1 MAKIEDCPGFET
13 FGADVKA
20 ARKAKQLSRSALAD
34 MIHCDSRYLANIENE
49 GTLPSLP
56 VVIQL
61 IKICGLPVE
70 RYFNP
75 ELMRE
80 ESAERQRVS
89 HKLQLC
95 PEEYLPIVEG
105 AIDGALRI
113 HEQEKEPVCVLRAK
127 RGCCGVIVVG
137 RGNVASIGSVATP
150 GRNACWGVPQ
160 TPKKRGETMTNRTR
174 KIVLRVPV
182 TPEEQELIRQK
193 MALLHT
199 RNFSAYARKMLID
212 GYVVHIDTTDIRAQT
227 AELQKIG
234 VNINQIARRLN
245 SMGPLYTQDV
255 ADIKGALAQIWQLQ
269 RYILSSQ
276 R

>member
-1 MAKIEDCPGFET
+1 
-13 FGADVKA
+13 
-20 ARKAKQLSRSALAD
+20 
-34 MIHCDSRYLANIENE
+34 
-49 GTLPSLP
+49 
-56 VVIQL
+56 
-61 IKICGLPVE
+61 
-70 RYFNP
+70 
-75 ELMRE
+75 
-80 ESAERQRVS
+80 
-89 HKLQLC
+89 
-95 PEEYLPIVEG
+95 
-105 AIDGALRI
+105 
-113 HEQEKEPVCVLRAK
+113 
-127 RGCCGVIVVG
+127 
-137 RGNVASIGSVATP
+137 
-150 GRNACWGVPQ
+150 
-160 TPKKRGETMTNRTR
+160 MTNRTR

-182 TPEEQELIRQK
+182 TLEEQELIRQK

-234 VNINQIARRLN
+234 VNINQITRRMN

>member
-1 MAKIEDCPGFET
+1 
-13 FGADVKA
+13 
-20 ARKAKQLSRSALAD
+20 
-34 MIHCDSRYLANIENE
+34 
-49 GTLPSLP
+49 
-56 VVIQL
+56 
-61 IKICGLPVE
+61 
-70 RYFNP
+70 
-75 ELMRE
+75 
-80 ESAERQRVS
+80 
-89 HKLQLC
+89 
-95 PEEYLPIVEG
+95 
-105 AIDGALRI
+105 
-113 HEQEKEPVCVLRAK
+113 
-127 RGCCGVIVVG
+127 
-137 RGNVASIGSVATP
+137 
-150 GRNACWGVPQ
+150 
-160 TPKKRGETMTNRTR
+160 MTNRTR

-212 GYVVHIDTTDIRAQT
+212 GYVVHIDPTDIRAQT

-234 VNINQIARRLN
+234 VNVNQITRRLN

>member
-1 MAKIEDCPGFET
+1 
-13 FGADVKA
+13 
-20 ARKAKQLSRSALAD
+20 
-34 MIHCDSRYLANIENE
+34 
-49 GTLPSLP
+49 
-56 VVIQL
+56 
-61 IKICGLPVE
+61 
-70 RYFNP
+70 
-75 ELMRE
+75 
-80 ESAERQRVS
+80 
-89 HKLQLC
+89 
-95 PEEYLPIVEG
+95 
-105 AIDGALRI
+105 
-113 HEQEKEPVCVLRAK
+113 
-127 RGCCGVIVVG
+127 
-137 RGNVASIGSVATP
+137 
-150 GRNACWGVPQ
+150 
-160 TPKKRGETMTNRTR
+160 MTNRTR

-234 VNINQIARRLN
+234 VTVTQIARRRG

>member
-1 MAKIEDCPGFET
+1 MA
-13 FGADVKA
+13 
-20 ARKAKQLSRSALAD
+20 
-34 MIHCDSRYLANIENE
+34 
-49 GTLPSLP
+49 
-56 VVIQL
+56 
-61 IKICGLPVE
+61 
-70 RYFNP
+70 
-75 ELMRE
+75 
-80 ESAERQRVS
+80 
-89 HKLQLC
+89 
-95 PEEYLPIVEG
+95 
-105 AIDGALRI
+105 
-113 HEQEKEPVCVLRAK
+113 
-127 RGCCGVIVVG
+127 
-137 RGNVASIGSVATP
+137 
-150 GRNACWGVPQ
+150 
-160 TPKKRGETMTNRTR
+160 NRTR

-234 VNINQIARRLN
+234 VNVNQIVRRLN